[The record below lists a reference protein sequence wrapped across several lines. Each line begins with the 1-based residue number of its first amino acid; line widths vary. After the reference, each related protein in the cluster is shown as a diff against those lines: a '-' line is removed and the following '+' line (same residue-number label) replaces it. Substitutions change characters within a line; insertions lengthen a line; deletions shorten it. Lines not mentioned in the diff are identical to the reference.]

1 MSKSKP
7 IWLTIGAI
15 VMPLLVGCASSP
27 DARHYILSAGAT
39 GQVANWGETGPKVL
53 VGSINVPEYIKRAEI
68 VFQDS
73 GNQITLNEFDRWA
86 ESIDSNISDV
96 LSENLA
102 RLLSSSSV
110 YTDDSDFLTRPDV
123 TIRVDV
129 NKFGLVENQQVVLQ
143 VSWEIDDSRNQSS
156 QFWSDSF
163 YASPQ
168 SESVSDVVSAMSE
181 TLEQL
186 SQKLSEQLAGVQAG
200 NLSN

>member
-7 IWLTIGAI
+7 NWLTIGAVVI
-15 VMPLLVGCASSP
+15 PLLAGCASSP
-27 DARHYILSAGAT
+27 DARHYILSAGTT
-39 GQVANWGETGPKVL
+39 GQVAGWGDTGPKVL
-53 VGSINVPEYIKRAEI
+53 IGSINVPEYLKRAEI
-68 VFQDS
+68 VFETS

-96 LSENLA
+96 LSENLM

-110 YTDDSDFLTRPDV
+110 YTEDSDFLTRPDI

-129 NKFGLVENQQVVLQ
+129 NKFGLTEGQRVALQ

-156 QFWSDSF
+156 KFWSESF

-168 SESVSDVVSAMSE
+168 GSGVSDVVAAMSDA
-181 TLEQL
+181 LEQL
-186 SQKLSEQLAGVQAG
+186 SQRISQQLAGAQVG
-200 NLSN
+200 